1 MVSEQVAPV
10 LGGPL
15 PTEGDSPSRGRLPH
29 DGARYSR
36 PVPSPSPARPSPA
49 APTAA
54 AAGAWRVR
62 CLAAGLALCAI
73 GLAAPPVQAAPPG
86 SPPAPV
92 RTVTETMYGVPVPD
106 PYRDL
111 EDVSDPAVAA
121 WMKAQGRH
129 AAATLARIPG
139 RAALYERILRYDAAA
154 AEEVAQVVRVPGGGY
169 FAERRASSEDQ
180 FRLTLRQGLDG
191 PDRVLVDPAVL
202 EKKTGRPQSI
212 NWYAPSPDGRLLA
225 YGLSQPGSE
234 AAALHVMDVA
244 TGKRVGRPV
253 GRAELGPVDWSPDG
267 RVLLF
272 NRLRPARPGALPTE
286 RYLRS
291 QVMLLRVGAP
301 LATARPVFGTAV
313 RGLDLKPTDIPMVT
327 LTHDGRWALG
337 TVVNGTA
344 RELGLYLAPQAS
356 VLAGRPAWRR
366 LWGADAQVTAVTYL
380 QDRLYLVSHRGAP
393 RSQVLALDLSAER
406 LPTLAEAW
414 PVLPHSG
421 LVVTG
426 VAAAADALYIEVR
439 DGNVKRLLRRP
450 HVGPSP
456 VPADALS
463 EVPLPVAGSFQLAG
477 DEGAA
482 SAANPRLPGVLL
494 DLQSWNRARQIYLVQ
509 ADGSVTNTGLQPAGP
524 YDAPDDVVTTEV
536 KVPSHDGA
544 LVPMSIIHRRDVRLD
559 GDNPTLL
566 YAYASYGVTEEP
578 YHSVSR
584 MAWLDAGG
592 VFAVAN
598 PRGSGVYGEAW
609 YRGGFQGTKPNGW
622 KDLIACAEHLVA
634 RGWTRPGRLGVMGGS
649 AGAILAGRAITERPE
664 LFAVGLSVVGAL
676 DMLRMESTPNGIP
689 NIPEFGS
696 RKSEP
701 GFRALLA
708 MSTYANIRPGVAY
721 PAMLLSHGVRD
732 QRVEVWNSTK
742 TAARLQAATSS
753 GRPVLLRLDYQAGHG
768 VGSTREQVLGERA
781 DLFAFAL
788 WQMGVPGYQP
798 PPP

>member
-1 MVSEQVAPV
+1 MVALW
-10 LGGPL
+10 LGL
-15 PTEGDSPSRGRLPH
+15 
-29 DGARYSR
+29 
-36 PVPSPSPARPSPA
+36 VA
-49 APTAA
+49 APLQAVP
-54 AAGAWRVR
+54 AGPP
-62 CLAAGLALCAI
+62 LAPL
-73 GLAAPPVQAAPPG
+73 
-86 SPPAPV
+86 
-92 RTVTETMYGVPVPD
+92 RTVTDTMYGVPVHD

-111 EDVSDPAVAA
+111 ENLADPDVAA
-121 WMKAQGRH
+121 WMKAQARY
-129 AAATLARIPG
+129 ATAVLARIPG
-139 RAALYERILRYDAAA
+139 RAALAEQILRYDAGA
-154 AEEVAQVVRVPGGGY
+154 AEEVAQVVRVPGDLY
-169 FAERRASSEDQ
+169 FAERRVSAEAQ

-191 PDRVLVDPAVL
+191 PDRVLVDPGVL

-234 AAALHVMDVA
+234 AASLHVVNVA
-244 TGKRVGRPV
+244 SGKRVGEPV

-267 RVLLF
+267 SALVF

-291 QVMLLRVGAP
+291 QVMLLRVGAK
-301 LATARPVFGTAV
+301 LASARPVFGTAV
-313 RGLDLKPTDIPMVT
+313 RGLDLKPTDIPMVN

-344 RELGLYLAPQAS
+344 RELGLYLAPQAG
-356 VLAGRPAWRR
+356 VLAGRPVWRR
-366 LWGADAQVTAVTYL
+366 LWSAEDQVTAVAYM
-380 QDRLYLVSHRGAP
+380 QDRLYLLSHRGAP
-393 RSQVLALDLSAER
+393 RSQVLALDLPADGPPPS
-406 LPTLAEAW
+406 LAQAW
-414 PVLPHSG
+414 PVLPHG
-421 LVVTG
+421 ELVVTG
-426 VAAAADALYIEVR
+426 LAAAADALYIEVR

-456 VPADALS
+456 VPAEAIA
-463 EVPLPVAGSFQLAG
+463 EVPLPLAGSFQLAG

-482 SAANPRLPGVLL
+482 SASNPRLPGVLL
-494 DLQSWNRARQIYLVQ
+494 DLQSWNRARQIYLVRD
-509 ADGSVTNTGLQPAGP
+509 DGSVENTGLQPAGP
-524 YDAPDDVVTTEV
+524 YDAPADVVTTEV

-544 LVPMSIIHRRDVRLD
+544 LVPMSIIHRRDVKLD

-609 YRGGFQGTKPNGW
+609 YRGGFQATKPNGW
-622 KDLIACAEHLVA
+622 KDFIACAEYLVA
-634 RGWTRPGRLGVMGGS
+634 QGWTRSARLGAMGGS
-649 AGAILAGRAITERPE
+649 AGAILVGRAITERPA
-664 LFAVGLSVVGAL
+664 LFSVALSVVGAL

-708 MSTYANIRPGVAY
+708 MSTYANIRPGTAY
-721 PAMLLSHGVRD
+721 PAVLLSHGVRD

-742 TAARLQAATSS
+742 TAARLQASTSS

-788 WQMGVPGYQP
+788 WQMGVPGFQP
-798 PPP
+798 APP